1 MTPSLMLTPASG
13 DMTAGGNEMGTGN
26 GVINFPNPSR
36 IHDTSRHCVCFWG
49 YDNAREIA
57 FLVDDAMLTK
67 LSPGTGLDESELLA
81 VFDRNRDRIMG
92 LARSLYKGGPQTR
105 YSISID

>member
-57 FLVDDAMLTK
+57 FLVDDAMLAK
-67 LSPGTGLDESELLA
+67 LSLVRVWMSPSCSQSSTAIATGLWD
-81 VFDRNRDRIMG
+81 
-92 LARSLYKGGPQTR
+92 
-105 YSISID
+105 